1 MKNYLMILLAIVSV
15 SFTQAQTTE
24 VDGVTLENTISLD
37 GSDLALNGAGTRVKY
52 FMDMYVG
59 GLYVTTKTSDA
70 SKVIAGDEPMAMRL
84 TIVSSLISS
93 DKMTDAVDD
102 GFDEVLGRKMSSMQK
117 EINTFKSFFKEE
129 ITEGDVFDISY
140 SKANGTVVYK
150 NGTKKGAIAGIDFK
164 KALFAIWL
172 GDSPADKKL
181 KKGMLGM

>member
-1 MKNYLMILLAIVSV
+1 MILIVFLGTSLI
-15 SFTQAQTTE
+15 QAQTTE
-24 VDGVTLENTISLD
+24 LDGVTLENTISLN

-84 TIVSSLISS
+84 TIVSGLISS
-93 DKMTDAVDD
+93 DKMTSAVDD
-102 GFDEVLGRKMSSMQK
+102 GFEEVLGGKVSAMQK
-117 EINTFKSFFKEE
+117 EINTFKSFFKDE
-129 ITEGDVFDISY
+129 ITKGDVFDIAY

-150 NGTKKGAIAGIDFK
+150 NGAKKGAIAGLDFK